1 MQNVQQRVNAENV
14 RHGIQKV
21 YQRGDLVKPKR
32 GATLPMMP
40 TLTAMRPPVRAST
53 MGHC

>member
-1 MQNVQQRVNAENV
+1 MCRREC
-14 RHGIQKV
+14 RKCKHGMQKV
-21 YQRGDLVKPKR
+21 YEKGDLVKPKR

-40 TLTAMRPPVRAST
+40 TLTEMRPPVRAST